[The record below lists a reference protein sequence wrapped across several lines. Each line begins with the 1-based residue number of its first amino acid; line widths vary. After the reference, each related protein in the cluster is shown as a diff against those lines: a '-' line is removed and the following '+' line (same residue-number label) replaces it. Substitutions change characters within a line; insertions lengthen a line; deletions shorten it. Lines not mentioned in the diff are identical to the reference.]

1 MTYVRDGVHYMYGI
15 YSTKT
20 VMDASRDV
28 AMLLFTDVL
37 YDGHLSWLMRQW
49 RDLQVQ
55 HGNYTVT
62 TVPVAVAIATTVQRE
77 RTVRDRERLKSPTVV
92 ETLLPTKDFL
102 SKLKSDEQVSVRR

>member
-1 MTYVRDGVHYMYGI
+1 MDRRDGGGAMTYVRDGVHYMYGI
-15 YSTKT
+15 YSTRT
-20 VMDASRDV
+20 VVDASRDV

-62 TVPVAVAIATTVQRE
+62 TCSRCYSNNCTTEERE
-77 RTVRDRERLKSPTVV
+77 R
-92 ETLLPTKDFL
+92 
-102 SKLKSDEQVSVRR
+102 